1 MLVICTLRHCSA
13 AELPYAQPMAAYLRS
28 IHNLGDGDI
37 KTVQSRIVQFLQF
50 VVGEDAKLQSDS
62 IAVHELILKHDIQ
75 VSKVLNYLHAIV
87 LTFTCRLSLGTL
99 SHWSV
104 VNTRPRRFTTT
115 SSISTGGASTL
126 HATKAAPSL
135 HVSSVRDLSLCLIS

>member
-50 VVGEDAKLQSDS
+50 VVGEEAKQQSDS

-99 SHWSV
+99 SH
-104 VNTRPRRFTTT
+104 
-115 SSISTGGASTL
+115 
-126 HATKAAPSL
+126 
-135 HVSSVRDLSLCLIS
+135 